1 MDKKIKD
8 NVDLNINGVTIL
20 QKNND
25 WLQRQET
32 DSMTFD
38 DNLLKEERQVNK

>member
-25 WLQRQET
+25 LLQRQET